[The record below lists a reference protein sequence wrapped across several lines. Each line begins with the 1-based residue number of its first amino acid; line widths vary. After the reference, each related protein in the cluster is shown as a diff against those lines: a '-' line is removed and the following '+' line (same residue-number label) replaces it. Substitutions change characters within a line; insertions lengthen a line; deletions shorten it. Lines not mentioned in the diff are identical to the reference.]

1 MDILTY
7 FLALFISILIVVPT
21 CFYLFKC
28 HSYIKI
34 SLIVVVLYL
43 VILGGVYLVEWR
55 MSSKKSN
62 PLTTTTLPLTTT
74 PLTTIPSAN
83 IPNSGSELP
92 FDGLPPA
99 DLLKNMQYLYK
110 ETSNPL
116 HVPSQMHTL
125 TSADVTLNKDR
136 KLSNGVNGTLV
147 DGNDAKYMSAY
158 LSYAGKYYPNLTLN
172 QVDTRDC
179 LNNMGVNSCFQSAK
193 MFEKTNSILDK
204 GITKQ
209 NADVIVREDFVNF
222 SEPSS
227 VNLYSSKPFFDGNQK
242 KLYDSTEP
250 IFMNAPM
257 NINDNNNGNIE
268 NNMCRGCKIGVCS
281 GNYCATANQLFN

>member
-7 FLALFISILIVVPT
+7 FLALFISILIVTPT

-43 VILGGVYLVEWR
+43 IILGGVYLVEWR

-62 PLTTTTLPLTTT
+62 NTSTTITTT
-74 PLTTIPSAN
+74 PLTIIPSAN
-83 IPNSGSELP
+83 IPDSGNELP
-92 FDGLPPA
+92 FDGLPPS

-116 HVPSQMHTL
+116 HVPSQMNTL

-136 KLSNGVNGTLV
+136 KISNSVDGTLV
-147 DGNDAKYMSAY
+147 DGNDAKYMSSY

-179 LNNMGVNSCFQSAK
+179 LNDMGANSCFQSAK

-222 SEPSS
+222 AEPSS
-227 VNLYSSKPFFDGNQK
+227 VNLYSSKPFFDGNQR

-257 NINDNNNGNIE
+257 NINSNDNIE
-268 NNMCRGCKIGVCS
+268 NNMCHGCKIGVCV
-281 GNYCATANQLFN
+281 GDYCATANQLFN